1 MKKTGNFEMNFLDSY
16 NGESFKINVNVE
28 IERYSGDY
36 WTPEDWE
43 WQVDAKT
50 VTDESGNT
58 MDVKDFEAFYDVDLN
73 DAASDYL
80 EDNYRK
86 VWDSIQ

>member
-16 NGESFKINVNVE
+16 NGESFKINVDVE
-28 IERYSGDY
+28 IERCSGDY

-50 VTDESGNT
+50 VADENGNT
-58 MDVKDFEAFYDVDLN
+58 MDVKDFETFYDVDLN
-73 DAASDYL
+73 DVASDYL

-86 VWDSIQ
+86 VWDSI